1 VKQNPERVNLLV
13 GQLTTIQLGFLKPSH
28 RPVGP
33 LACPARFERATYA
46 LEAVKMR
53 LNNSRN
59 NGLSLART
67 GVQYAPRSAV
77 RSGNG
82 WKLGGIGRRSSGW
95 TWDLSGK
102 PTFLSVLLRDGWV
115 AAIDPK
121 QTIIQ
126 N

>member
-1 VKQNPERVNLLV
+1 
-13 GQLTTIQLGFLKPSH
+13 
-28 RPVGP
+28 
-33 LACPARFERATYA
+33 
-46 LEAVKMR
+46 MR
-53 LNNSRN
+53 LNNKLDNSK
-59 NGLSLART
+59 SLARS

-115 AAIDPK
+115 AAIDPLLSFTQK
-121 QTIIQ
+121 QKNHPKVAISFI
-126 N
+126 NIEIKKR